1 VRNLRIK
8 WLAVVTVL
16 LSHIIFIPEASA
28 NNCSVTFG
36 TVSGTTRSAQITT
49 GSGCVW
55 AVPAGVTSLSYLL
68 VGGGG
73 GGGGARASAN
83 GSLGGGGG
91 GAGGQVV
98 TSTLSVVAGNAI
110 TITVG
115 TGGAG
120 GAASTDGGNGSST
133 AITYLGST
141 TTVGAGLGGKG
152 SNSTFDQANLS
163 GDGGANNL
171 YSGGASDWDGGGGGA
186 GAGGGGPNGIDIGG
200 QGGTGGA
207 GGIGVSSS
215 ILGTARFYGGG
226 GGGGGTPSA
235 NSNETDGFGGTG
247 GSGVGGS
254 GGGGAGVTPTAGA
267 ANTGSGGG
275 AGGWRNTST
284 DAQRAGAAGANGIV
298 VFTFTKA
305 TAASISSIAITS
317 SAGAD
322 RTYSLGAAINLT
334 VTFSEAVTVT
344 GTPLVPIV
352 GLSSRNLSYS
362 SGSGSSALVFVYTVQ
377 STDLNLTG
385 ISITANSL
393 TLNSGTFT
401 DTGGLAPTITH
412 SAISTSSN
420 HLVDG
425 IAPTISTSAA
435 ISITENSTT
444 VITLAA
450 SETATWEI
458 LGGTDAAFFTLE
470 TSTGVLS
477 ISSRDFESPQDG
489 GGNNVYEVSIRAI
502 DLGSNASTSRT
513 FSVTITNL
521 AEVATIGAPTLA
533 ATAAKGISVNITI
546 SVDVVGK
553 VRFFANGKRITN
565 CLSVATSGTVPSLT
579 ATCAWKPSTTGR
591 TSISATLTPTSN
603 QYLGATSATLNTF
616 VNRRTNTR
624 S

>member
-1 VRNLRIK
+1 MRNLRIK

-16 LSHIIFIPEASA
+16 LSHIIFIPDASA
-28 NNCSVTFG
+28 NNCSVTYG

-73 GGGGARASAN
+73 GGGGARISSSPPN
-83 GSLGGGGG
+83 LGAGGG
-91 GAGGQVV
+91 GAGGRVFA
-98 TSTLSVVAGNAI
+98 STLSVVAGAQI
-110 TITVG
+110 TISVG
-115 TGGAG
+115 IGGAG
-120 GAASTDGGNGSST
+120 GAASSDGGNGSST
-133 AITYLGST
+133 AITYLAST

-152 SNSTFDQANLS
+152 AIGAHEQANLS

-171 YSGGASDWDGGGGGA
+171 YTGGLNDWDGGGGGA
-186 GAGGGGPNGIDIGG
+186 GAGSTGSNGIDIGS

-207 GGIGVSSS
+207 GGTGVSNS
-215 ILGTARFYGGG
+215 ILGTSQFYGGG
-226 GGGGGTPSA
+226 GGGGGTPAA

-254 GGGGAGVTPTAGA
+254 GGGGAGVMPTAGS

-275 AGGWRNTST
+275 GGGWRFTNT
-284 DAQRAGAAGANGIV
+284 DAQRAGAAGSNGIV
-298 VFTFTKA
+298 IFTFTKA
-305 TAASISSIAITS
+305 SSSISSIAITS
-317 SAGAD
+317 NAGAD
-322 RTYSLGAAINLT
+322 RTYSLGTSINVT
-334 VTFSEAVTVT
+334 VGFSETVTVT
-344 GTPLVPIV
+344 GTPLIPII
-352 GLSSRNLSYS
+352 GLSSRNLSYT
-362 SGSGSSALVFVYTVQ
+362 SGSGSSALVFTYTVQ

-401 DTGGLAPTITH
+401 DTAGFAPTITH
-412 SAISTSSN
+412 SAISASSN

-425 IAPTISTSAA
+425 VVPTISTSAA

-444 VITLAA
+444 VVTLVA
-450 SETATWEI
+450 SETTTWEI
-458 LGGTDAAFFTLE
+458 LGGTDVAFFTLE

-513 FSVTITNL
+513 FSITITNL

-533 ATAAKGISVNITI
+533 TTAAKGISVNITI
-546 SVDVVGK
+546 SVDVAGK
-553 VRFFANGKRITN
+553 VRFFVNGKRIAN
-565 CLSVATSGTVPSLT
+565 CMSVATTGIAPSLT

-591 TSISATLTPTSN
+591 TTLHAVLTPTSN
-603 QYLGATSATLNTF
+603 QVLGATSTTLNTF
-616 VNRRTNTR
+616 VVRRTNTR

>member
-1 VRNLRIK
+1 MRNLRIK

-16 LSHIIFIPEASA
+16 LSHIIFIPDASA
-28 NNCSVTFG
+28 NNCSVTYG

-91 GAGGQVV
+91 GAGGRVYA
-98 TSTLSVVAGNAI
+98 STLSVVAGAQI
-110 TITVG
+110 TISVG

-133 AITYLGST
+133 SITYLGSN
-141 TTVGAGLGGKG
+141 TTVGAGNGGKG

-186 GAGGGGPNGIDIGG
+186 GAGGIGPNGIDIGG

-215 ILGTARFYGGG
+215 ILGTARFFGGG

-235 NSNETDGFGGTG
+235 NANETDGFGGAG
-247 GSGVGGS
+247 GSSVGGS
-254 GGGGAGVTPTAGA
+254 GGGGAGVAPTAGA

-298 VFTFTKA
+298 IFTFTKVSS
-305 TAASISSIAITS
+305 SISSIAITS

-322 RTYSLGAAINLT
+322 RTYSLGTTINVT
-334 VTFSEAVTVT
+334 VGFSETVTVT
-344 GTPLVPIV
+344 GTPLIPIV

-362 SGSGSSALVFVYTVQ
+362 SGSGSSAIVFAYTVQ

-393 TLNSGTFT
+393 TLNSGSFT

-412 SAISTSSN
+412 SAISASSN

-425 IAPTISTSAA
+425 VVPTISTSAA

-444 VITLAA
+444 VVTLVA
-450 SETATWEI
+450 SETTTWEI
-458 LGGTDAAFFTLE
+458 LGGTDVAFFTLE

-533 ATAAKGISVNITI
+533 TTAAKGISVNITI
-546 SVDVVGK
+546 SVDVAGK
-553 VRFFANGKRITN
+553 VRFFVNGKRIAN
-565 CLSVATSGTVPSLT
+565 CMSVATTGIAPSLT

-591 TSISATLTPTSN
+591 TTLHAVLTPTSN
-603 QYLGATSATLNTF
+603 QVLGATSTTLNTF
-616 VNRRTNTR
+616 VVRRTNTR

>member
-16 LSHIIFIPEASA
+16 LSHIIFIPDASA
-28 NNCSVTFG
+28 NNCSVTYG

-49 GSGCVW
+49 GAGCVW
-55 AVPAGVTSLSYLL
+55 RVPTGVTSLTYLI
-68 VGGGG
+68 VGGGA

-91 GAGGQVV
+91 GAGGQV
-98 TSTLSVVAGNAI
+98 TASSLSVVAGNAI

-120 GAASTDGGNGSST
+120 GAASSDGGNGTNT
-133 AITYLGST
+133 AFTYLT
-141 TTVGAGLGGKG
+141 TTITAGAGLGGKG

-163 GDGGANNL
+163 GDGGANNVFN
-171 YSGGASDWDGGGGGA
+171 GGASDWDGGGGGA
-186 GAGGGGPNGIDIGG
+186 GAGGAGPNGIDIGG

-215 ILGTARFYGGG
+215 ILGTARFFGGG

-322 RTYSLGAAINLT
+322 RTYSLGTTINVT
-334 VTFSEAVTVT
+334 VGFSETVTVT
-344 GTPLVPIV
+344 GTPLIPIV

-362 SGSGSSALVFVYTVQ
+362 SGSGSSALVFAYTVQ

-393 TLNSGTFT
+393 TLNSGTLT

-412 SAISTSSN
+412 SAISASSN

-425 IAPTISTSAA
+425 VVPTISTSAA

-444 VITLAA
+444 VATLVA

-458 LGGTDAAFFTLE
+458 LGGTDVAFFTLE

-477 ISSRDFESPQDG
+477 ISSRDFEDPQDG

-533 ATAAKGISVNITI
+533 ATASKGINVNITI
-546 SVDVVGK
+546 SVDVAGK
-553 VRFFANGKRITN
+553 VRFFVNGKRITN
-565 CLSVATSGTVPSLT
+565 CLSIATTGTAPSMT
-579 ATCAWKPSTTGR
+579 ATCAWKPSATGR
-591 TSISATLTPTSN
+591 TTLHAVLTPTSN

>member
-1 VRNLRIK
+1 VQNLRTK
-8 WLAVVTVL
+8 WLAVLTVL

-28 NNCSVTFG
+28 NNCSVTYG
-36 TVSGTTRSAQITT
+36 TVSGSTRFAQITT
-49 GSGCVW
+49 GNGCTW
-55 AVPAGVTSLSYLL
+55 AVPAGITSLTYLI

-73 GGGGARASAN
+73 GGGGARIASSN
-83 GSLGGGGG
+83 PNLGGGGG

-98 TSTLSVVAGNAI
+98 TSTLSVVAGNTI

-115 TGGAG
+115 TGGNG
-120 GAASTDGGNGSST
+120 GAGSTDGGNGTNT
-133 AITYLGST
+133 AFTYLT
-141 TTVGAGLGGKG
+141 TTTTAGAGLAGKG
-152 SNSTFDQANLS
+152 SNGTFDRANLS
-163 GDGGANNL
+163 GDGGANNV
-171 YSGGASDWDGGGGGA
+171 YGGGANDWDGGGGGA
-186 GAGGGGPNGIDIGG
+186 GAASGGSDGIDIGG

-207 GGIGVSSS
+207 GGTGVSSS
-215 ILGTARFYGGG
+215 IRGSAQFFGGG

-235 NSNETDGFGGTG
+235 NSDETNGFGGAG

-254 GGGGAGVTPTAGA
+254 GGGGAGVMPVAGS

-275 AGGWRNTST
+275 GGGWRFNNS

-298 VFTFTKA
+298 IFQYSK

-322 RTYSLGAAINLT
+322 RTYSLGTTINVT
-334 VTFSEAVTVT
+334 VGFSETVTVT
-344 GTPLVPIV
+344 GTPLIPIV

-362 SGSGSSALVFVYTVQ
+362 SGSGSSAIVFAYTVQ

-393 TLNSGTFT
+393 TLNSGSFA

-425 IAPTISTSAA
+425 VLPTISTSAA

-444 VITLAA
+444 VATLAA

-458 LGGTDAAFFTLE
+458 LGGTDSAFFTLE
-470 TSTGVLS
+470 TSTGILS

-489 GGNNVYEVSIRAI
+489 GGNNIYEVSIRAI
-502 DLGSNASTSRT
+502 DLAGNPSAGRT
-513 FSVTITNL
+513 FSISITNL

-533 ATAAKGISVNITI
+533 ATAAKGITVNITV
-546 SVDVVGK
+546 SVDAAGK
-553 VRFFANGKRITN
+553 VRFLANGKRIPN
-565 CLSVATSGTVPSLT
+565 CKSLVTTGTVPSLT
-579 ATCAWKPSTTGR
+579 ATCAWKPSTSGPT
-591 TSISATLTPTSN
+591 TISATLTPTSN
-603 QYLGATSATLNTF
+603 LILGATSTTLNTF
-616 VNRRTNTR
+616 VVRRTNTR